1 MKITDLQ
8 LFKKRDQKISMVT
21 CYDYWSAA
29 IIANTEID
37 CVLVGDS
44 LAMVMHGHDSTV
56 PATVDLMATH
66 IKAVSKGAKEQLII
80 GDMPFLSYQKS
91 LESTMQSV
99 EKIMQSGAH
108 AIKLEGEDHLNMIEP
123 IVRSGV
129 SVFGHL
135 GLTPQ
140 SSHTLGG
147 FKVQG
152 KDKMSRQKIIEQA
165 KRLEDKGCVA
175 LVLECVP
182 RFLAKEITD
191 MLSIPTIGIG
201 AGPYVDGQVLVL
213 QDMLGL
219 TQGFKA
225 KFLKQYLNGHQLI
238 QQALETYHQ
247 EVKCGLYPSEQQSY
261 CLDKVQEG

>member
-8 LFKKRDQKISMVT
+8 LYKTRDQKISMVT

-29 IIANTEID
+29 IIARTEID
-37 CVLVGDS
+37 CILVGDT

-56 PATVDLMATH
+56 SANVELMTTH

-91 LESTMQSV
+91 LECTMQVV
-99 EKIMQSGAH
+99 ERIMQSGAH
-108 AIKLEGEDHLNMIEP
+108 AIKLEGDDHLNMIEP

-140 SSHTLGG
+140 SSHALGG
-147 FKVQG
+147 FRVQG
-152 KDKMSRQKIIEQA
+152 KDKMSGLKIIEQA

-175 LVLECVP
+175 IVLECVP
-182 RFLAKEITD
+182 RLLANKITQN
-191 MLSIPTIGIG
+191 LSIPTIGIG
-201 AGPYVDGQVLVL
+201 AGPFVDGQVLVL

-225 KFLKQYLNGHQLI
+225 KFLKKYLHGHALI
-238 QQALETYHQ
+238 QQALETYHR
-247 EVKCGLYPSEQQSY
+247 EVRCGLYPSEQQSY
-261 CLDKVQEG
+261 CLDKVQEA